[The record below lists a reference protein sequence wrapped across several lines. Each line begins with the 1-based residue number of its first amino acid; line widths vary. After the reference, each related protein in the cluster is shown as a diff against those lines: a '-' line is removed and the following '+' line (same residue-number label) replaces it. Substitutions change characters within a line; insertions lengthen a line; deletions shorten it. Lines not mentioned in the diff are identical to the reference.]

1 MSMYYT
7 SYYGNLKK
15 LGKIIPIGISRSVPR
30 FVQVK
35 RCMALAPSWELMKAP
50 EEEYEPLYKELLSR
64 LNPFQVLE
72 QIERMADRKPF
83 ALLCYEKPNEFCHR
97 HLVAKWLE
105 DSTGIQICEFGV
117 ETNSLF

>member
-1 MSMYYT
+1 MYYT

-15 LGKIIPIGISRSVPR
+15 LGKIVPIGISRSVPR

-64 LNPFQVLE
+64 L
-72 QIERMADRKPF
+72 KPF